1 MNSRI
6 KRLIAGAAAATT
18 VASSLVAFGATGAS
32 IAGASTH
39 YTIDY
44 NVGAAS
50 DPFFLTMEAGA
61 KAEAHKLGVT
71 LNWQGDPTNYSP
83 TTQLP
88 ILSTQINQHPN
99 AIVIAPTDTQALE
112 TTIASAV
119 NSGIKVLNVDSG
131 DANQSNITS
140 WVTGNN
146 VNGGTVAADALAK
159 ALHYSTACG
168 SGKCYVAIGV
178 SSISTSTDAA
188 RLKGFKNEIK
198 AKYPKIHVLN
208 ALVSNS
214 QPSVAEQN
222 FTQAINSNNGHHLGI
237 FAIDGT
243 DLQGA
248 LSAEGG
254 KSLPVVGYDA
264 YSTNVAQMIAGK
276 VAAIV
281 SQQPYL
287 EGQLA
292 IKYAVAALEGHK
304 VPHLQTLAN
313 EVLTPQTPLSTISKY
328 QYKIG

>member
-71 LNWQGDPTNYSP
+71 LNWNGNPTDYSP

-88 ILSTQINQHPN
+88 ILTTQINQHPN
-99 AIVIAPTDTQALE
+99 AIVVAPTDTQALE

-292 IKYAVAALEGHK
+292 IKYAVEALEGHK

-328 QYKIG
+328 QYLIG

>member
-71 LNWQGDPTNYSP
+71 LNWNGNPTDYSP

-88 ILSTQINQHPN
+88 ILTTQINQHPN
-99 AIVIAPTDTQALE
+99 AIVVAPTDTQALE

-146 VNGGTVAADALAK
+146 VNGGTVAADALAN
-159 ALHYSTACG
+159 AMHYSTACG

-214 QPSVAEQN
+214 EPSVAEQN

-254 KSLPVVGYDA
+254 KKLPVVGYDA

-292 IKYAVAALEGHK
+292 IKYAVEALEGHK

-328 QYKIG
+328 QYLIG